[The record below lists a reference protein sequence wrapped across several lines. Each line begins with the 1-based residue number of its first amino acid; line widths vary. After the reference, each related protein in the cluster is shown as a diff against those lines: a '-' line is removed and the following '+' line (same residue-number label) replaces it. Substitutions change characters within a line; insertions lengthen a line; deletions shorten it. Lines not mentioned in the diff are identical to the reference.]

1 MRIKENWN
9 MPATL
14 NDMATLCH
22 ISLNVSDLARAVDFY
37 RVLFGGEPAKR
48 RPDYAK
54 FELADPPLVLSLEPN
69 RHAAGGALNHLG
81 FRLPDSETLV
91 QFQQRLEAAGIHS
104 QREEGVECCYARQTK
119 FWVTD
124 PDRNLWEIYVL
135 EEDID
140 HRGAGQSLEE
150 MLPSAEAE
158 PEPVTWEHRLD
169 QPVPEAIPH
178 GDGSVSEVLLRG
190 TLNAALPAS
199 EKTRLLKEAQRVLQ
213 PGGRIVLHTLVT
225 EKELPGG
232 LRPLPG
238 PAAKVQ
244 RVPLEKEPIQM
255 LEDAGFA
262 AVTLEKFPAAPCFQQ
277 DGIGMRESLV
287 SARKASPAA
296 GTGERLVLYRGPYR
310 QVVDDEGRAYPRGER
325 VPVSARGWALLRSGP
340 CADQFTFFGTAAGG
354 GCSG

>member
-1 MRIKENWN
+1 

-14 NDMATLCH
+14 NDTATRCH

-37 RVLFGGEPAKR
+37 RVLFGTEPAKR

-140 HRGAGQSLEE
+140 HRGAGQSLED
-150 MLPSAEAE
+150 MLPSAGAEAE
-158 PEPVTWEHRLD
+158 PVAWEHRLD
-169 QPVPEAIPH
+169 QAVPEAIPH
-178 GDGSVSEVLLRG
+178 GDGSVNEVLLRG
-190 TLNAALPAS
+190 TFNAALPAS
-199 EKTRLLKEAQRVLQ
+199 EKTFLLREAQRVLE
-213 PGGRIVLHTLVT
+213 PAGRIVLHTLVT

-244 RVPLEKEPIQM
+244 RVPLEREPIQA
-255 LEDAGFA
+255 LEDAGFV
-262 AVTLEKFPAAPCFQQ
+262 AVTLEKFSSAPCFQQ

-287 SARKASPAA
+287 SARKAPAA
-296 GTGERLVLYRGPYR
+296 ADTGQRFVLYKGPYR
-310 QVVDDEGRAYPRGER
+310 QVVDDAGQVYPRGAR
-325 VPVSARGWALLRSGP
+325 VLVGAQSWAQLKAGP
-340 CADQFTFFGTAAGG
+340 CADQFTFFTIAAGG

>member
-1 MRIKENWN
+1 

-14 NDMATLCH
+14 NDTATRCH

-37 RVLFGGEPAKR
+37 RVLFGREPAKR

-124 PDRNLWEIYVL
+124 PDRNLWEFYVL

-158 PEPVTWEHRLD
+158 PVPVAWEHRLD
-169 QPVPEAIPH
+169 QPVPAAIPH
-178 GDGSVSEVLLRG
+178 GDSSVSEVLLRG
-190 TLNAALPAS
+190 TFNAALPAS
-199 EKTRLLKEAQRVLQ
+199 EKTRLLREAQRALQ

-225 EKELPGG
+225 ERELPGG

-238 PAAKVQ
+238 PAARVQ
-244 RVPLEKEPIQM
+244 RVPLEQEPIQA
-255 LEDAGFA
+255 LEDAGFV
-262 AVTLEKFPAAPCFQQ
+262 AVTLEKFAAAPCFQQ
-277 DGIGMRESLV
+277 DGIGMRELLV
-287 SARKASPAA
+287 SARKAPSAA
-296 GTGERLVLYRGPYR
+296 DAGEHLVLYKGPYR
-310 QVVDDEGRAYPRGER
+310 EVVDDEGQIYPRGER
-325 VPVSARGWALLRSGP
+325 VLVSAQSWAQLKSGP
-340 CADQFTFFGTAAGG
+340 CADQFTFLTAADGA